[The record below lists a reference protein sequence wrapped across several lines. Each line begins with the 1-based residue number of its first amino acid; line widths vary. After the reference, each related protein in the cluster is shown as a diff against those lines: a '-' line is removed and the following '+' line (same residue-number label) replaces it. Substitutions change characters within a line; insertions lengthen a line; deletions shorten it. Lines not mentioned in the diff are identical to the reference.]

1 MKALQRHARHTARK
15 PWYLVVRGRKVCFAS
30 PDRSLAEA
38 YFHGQSSGSVVLVSA
53 QLMLPSEA
61 EPAVFGAATGK
72 RHE

>member
-1 MKALQRHARHTARK
+1 MKPLKRHAAHAPRK

-38 YFHGQSSGSVVLVSA
+38 YFHGQSTGSVVLMSA
-53 QLMLPSEA
+53 QLMLPVEA
-61 EPAVFGAATGK
+61 QPPAFGEASGK